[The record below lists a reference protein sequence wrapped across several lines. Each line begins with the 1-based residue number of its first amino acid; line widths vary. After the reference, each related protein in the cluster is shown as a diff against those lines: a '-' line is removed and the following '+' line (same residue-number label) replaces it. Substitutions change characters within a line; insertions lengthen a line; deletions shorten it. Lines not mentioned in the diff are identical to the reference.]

1 MDFILF
7 GGNDASP
14 TSGDPASAQP
24 RDETLSEDVTSP
36 PSSMVGESSPTSD
49 HPVSAQPR
57 DETQG
62 DDVISSLS
70 SMDRDACP
78 ISDKP
83 ALSLSLDKVSPT
95 VPTRVC
101 K

>member
-24 RDETLSEDVTSP
+24 RNETLSEDVISSP
-36 PSSMVGESSPTSD
+36 SKMVGESSPT
-49 HPVSAQPR
+49 
-57 DETQG
+57 
-62 DDVISSLS
+62 
-70 SMDRDACP
+70 
-78 ISDKP
+78 SDKP